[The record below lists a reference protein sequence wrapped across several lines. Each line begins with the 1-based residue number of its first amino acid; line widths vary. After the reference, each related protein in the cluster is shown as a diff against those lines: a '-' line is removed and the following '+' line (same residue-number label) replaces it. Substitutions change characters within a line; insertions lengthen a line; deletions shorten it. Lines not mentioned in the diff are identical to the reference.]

1 MILLLQVAAVL
12 SLVNGQGTT
21 TVRNPSR
28 EPLAVTVALVH
39 DTATQDHIGRPVR
52 ALVAPRAFTLQ
63 PGEVQVVRLQLREA
77 VPPLIRL
84 VTTFRVVDTTT
95 TPTDRPVAR
104 LVLETRLVSK
114 VLTQ

>member
-12 SLVNGQGTT
+12 TLTGGQGTT

-63 PGEVQVVRLQLREA
+63 PGETQTVRIRLREA
-77 VPPLIRL
+77 VPPMIRL
-84 VTTFRVVDTTT
+84 VTTFRAVDTA
-95 TPTDRPVAR
+95 PAPADRPVAR